1 MHKTTKAS
9 FDWQNVN
16 GQDHLVNFKAK
27 IRSKTRQSTAALQ
40 MWVTPPKILILY
52 QLKYQ
57 LSIIYALFYHNLV
70 VNDEMMTDEPER
82 LGRIILMKK

>member
-1 MHKTTKAS
+1 
-9 FDWQNVN
+9 
-16 GQDHLVNFKAK
+16 
-27 IRSKTRQSTAALQ
+27 

-82 LGRIILMKK
+82 LGNNNSNTVKSVRPAH